1 MTEMAQALDISKQ
14 QAWQLLQSLTYSGEL
29 ERGTR
34 TVVVEDA
41 RRGQHTQHARR
52 SGGLVAELPRQASPE
67 RHLAAPWGWGSPPR

>member
-1 MTEMAQALDISKQ
+1 MRRVARGERKAAALAFIRKAEKADRLWTMTEMAQALDISKQ

-41 RRGQHTQHARR
+41 LRLA
-52 SGGLVAELPRQASPE
+52 GG
-67 RHLAAPWGWGSPPR
+67 AA